1 MSDKQLLNQ
10 DQKQQ
15 LSIIKKSLNL
25 ANKSIEEANKVIE
38 GLMDGKDVASAV
50 GSTSSEIRQKAKK
63 LSSADGGK
71 IVEGVFDGQN
81 MIGPDGRMYPIP
93 ANYASKSKIVEG
105 DVLKLTIQ
113 DDGMFLFKQIGP
125 IERDKVIGEV
135 IEDGGEYSIK
145 VGKKSYKVLLASI
158 TYYKAEAGDEVT
170 IIVPQGKESTWAA
183 IENVIKKVEG
193 ADSEEKDI
201 DIDVDLGDEEG
212 DKDEDDNEESNLE
225 DI

>member
-93 ANYASKSKIVEG
+93 ANYASKSKIV
-105 DVLKLTIQ
+105 
-113 DDGMFLFKQIGP
+113 
-125 IERDKVIGEV
+125 
-135 IEDGGEYSIK
+135 
-145 VGKKSYKVLLASI
+145 
-158 TYYKAEAGDEVT
+158 
-170 IIVPQGKESTWAA
+170 
-183 IENVIKKVEG
+183 
-193 ADSEEKDI
+193 
-201 DIDVDLGDEEG
+201 
-212 DKDEDDNEESNLE
+212 
-225 DI
+225 